1 MTKLSDFS
9 LDQLA
14 GAVALALS
22 SVGALLLILFK
33 SRCSTIEYSC
43 LWGICRYNCMREV
56 QNNSSDDEETPSENK
71 DKKNVKKKKAQS
83 ESEPEPEPESIT
95 NP

>member
-33 SRCSTIEYSC
+33 SRCSSIEYSC
-43 LWGICRYNCMREV
+43 LWGICRYNCMREII
-56 QNNSSDDEETPSENK
+56 NNSDDEETPSEKK
-71 DKKNVKKKKAQS
+71 DKKNIKKKKAQS
-83 ESEPEPEPESIT
+83 ESEPEPESLSIT

>member
-56 QNNSSDDEETPSENK
+56 INNSSDDEDTPSENK
-71 DKKNVKKKKAQS
+71 NKKNVKKKKAQS
-83 ESEPEPEPESIT
+83 ESEPEPESIT
-95 NP
+95 KP

>member
-14 GAVALALS
+14 GAVALGLS
-22 SVGALLLILFK
+22 SIGALLLIIFK
-33 SRCSTIEYSC
+33 SRCSSIDYSC
-43 LWGICRYNCMREV
+43 LWGICRYSCMREV
-56 QNNSSDDEETPSENK
+56 INNSDDEDTRSENK
-71 DKKNVKKKKAQS
+71 DKNNVKKKEAQS
-83 ESEPEPEPESIT
+83 ESEPEPESIT

>member
-43 LWGICRYNCMREV
+43 LWGICRYNCMREIK
-56 QNNSSDDEETPSENK
+56 NDSSDEETPSENK
-71 DKKNVKKKKAQS
+71 DKKNIKKKKAHDGTS
-83 ESEPEPEPESIT
+83 ESEPESLSIT